1 MTSHELYCD
10 ERHSERQQCN
20 ALAPAGIRAS
30 VPIESD
36 AVEVAEPAAMVEPEE
51 EPASSAVREAVAAAD
66 VPEPTVYVSR
76 EWDRTASAVE
86 ANGGDDE
93 GFDVEKSASGGG
105 TRATR
110 CDGVGSDR
118 GCIGN
123 GARREGAAQRAR
135 IGAARRAS
143 VPDGNRS
150 EGPLFERVGF
160 IHDVLIVP
168 HLFWNGRPVRS

>member
-76 EWDRTASAVE
+76 EWDRTASAVK

-105 TRATR
+105 TVRRVAMALAAIAVVLVTAR
-110 CDGVGSDR
+110 GVR
-118 GCIGN
+118 G
-123 GARREGAAQRAR
+123 RRG
-135 IGAARRAS
+135 
-143 VPDGNRS
+143 
-150 EGPLFERVGF
+150 ERV
-160 IHDVLIVP
+160 
-168 HLFWNGRPVRS
+168 

>member
-10 ERHSERQQCN
+10 ERHSARQQCN
-20 ALAPAGIRAS
+20 DALAPAGIRAS

-66 VPEPTVYVSR
+66 VPEPTVRVSR

-86 ANGGDDE
+86 VNGGDDE

-105 TRATR
+105 TVRRVAMALAAIAIVLVTAR
-110 CDGVGSDR
+110 GVR
-118 GCIGN
+118 G
-123 GARREGAAQRAR
+123 RRG
-135 IGAARRAS
+135 
-143 VPDGNRS
+143 
-150 EGPLFERVGF
+150 ERV
-160 IHDVLIVP
+160 
-168 HLFWNGRPVRS
+168 

>member
-20 ALAPAGIRAS
+20 ARAPAGIRAS

-93 GFDVEKSASGGG
+93 GFDVEKSASGG
-105 TRATR
+105 TVRRVAMALAAIAVVLVTAR
-110 CDGVGSDR
+110 GVR
-118 GCIGN
+118 G
-123 GARREGAAQRAR
+123 RRG
-135 IGAARRAS
+135 
-143 VPDGNRS
+143 
-150 EGPLFERVGF
+150 ERV
-160 IHDVLIVP
+160 
-168 HLFWNGRPVRS
+168 